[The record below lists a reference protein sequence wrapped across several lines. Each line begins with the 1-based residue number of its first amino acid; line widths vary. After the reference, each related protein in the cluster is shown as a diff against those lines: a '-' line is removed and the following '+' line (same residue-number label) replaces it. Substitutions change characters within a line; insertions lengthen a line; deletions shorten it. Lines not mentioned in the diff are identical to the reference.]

1 ARSRQHTTKAFELRH
16 RASDAERF
24 FIEMAYHRQVT
35 GNMDREMETLEA
47 WAQTYPRDSIPHGLL
62 AGFATRSTGKYELS
76 IAAAE
81 RSMALS
87 GGSAPAYGS
96 KAYSELFLSR
106 LDAAEATIRRAEES
120 KLTSEYF

>member
-1 ARSRQHTTKAFELRH
+1 MRH

-24 FIEMAYHRQVT
+24 YIEAMYDRSVT

-62 AGFATRSTGKYELS
+62 AGFATRSTGRYELS

-81 RSMALS
+81 RSQALGPEGGSGPSYNSKALS
-87 GGSAPAYGS
+87 
-96 KAYSELFLSR
+96 ELYLNR
-106 LDAAEATIRRAEES
+106 LDAAEATIRRAEEQQI
-120 KLTSEYF
+120 

>member
-1 ARSRQHTTKAFELRH
+1 MRRLGIYYSNEGESALSRQSTIKAYQLRH

-24 FIEMAYHRQVT
+24 FIETVYDRQVT

-62 AGFATRSTGKYELS
+62 AGFATRSTGRYEQS

-81 RSMALS
+81 RSI
-87 GGSAPAYGS
+87 GS
-96 KAYSELFLSR
+96 
-106 LDAAEATIRRAEES
+106 
-120 KLTSEYF
+120 